1 MEILAVILAVVA
13 AFVVVKFISG
23 MVKFVV
29 LAAIVLLA
37 VIGVVVALYFGAQK
51 MIGKGR

>member
-29 LAAIVLLA
+29 LGAIILLLFYFMTSGF
-37 VIGVVVALYFGAQK
+37 GV
-51 MIGKGR
+51 